1 MDEERLL
8 VINGSDMHGDVW
20 IQFPPLVLQVMQKA
34 RQVGWAVKTCR
45 VSGRRA
51 HAVHNPVSCARHLL
65 QAGYAASLGVDEAFT
80 CKSPALPGQVDKPG
94 ILRTGQETEVSSTPS
109 RFQIF
114 WPLSREHKW
123 SPLGNSAN
131 SCLFQPNAGQAVSTE
146 MDFSIHRSRT
156 EQQFST
162 LWFIRILSRS
172 LKSNNTQALTF
183 SESLLW
189 CSSRMETGC
198 SCDVPKWLDET
209 SSLGA
214 TETWSTF
221 HP

>member
-51 HAVHNPVSCARHLL
+51 HAVHNPVSCARRLL

-114 WPLSREHKW
+114 WPLSLG
-123 SPLGNSAN
+123 STSGPLWGTLQTVAFSNLMQGRLFPLRWISLSTDQELNSSFQPYGSSE
-131 SCLFQPNAGQAVSTE
+131 SCL
-146 MDFSIHRSRT
+146 D
-156 EQQFST
+156 
-162 LWFIRILSRS
+162 L
-172 LKSNNTQALTF
+172 
-183 SESLLW
+183 
-189 CSSRMETGC
+189 
-198 SCDVPKWLDET
+198 
-209 SSLGA
+209 
-214 TETWSTF
+214 
-221 HP
+221 